1 MSTSYNF
8 DQKGYC
14 DLPKT
19 LEWEINERPIFNS
32 DGQPIDGYKSIVRS
46 DSGQVLNI
54 AKGSYTPTPNEV
66 LIETAETLSQA
77 TGFEIAG
84 YDTYQNGC
92 KVLAFLK
99 NPEPSQVLDFPL
111 DDYLLIG
118 NSHDYSTSFFMGNTN
133 VMLRCA
139 NQFTQANQ
147 QFKVAHTTNSKERIA
162 QTVKGF
168 ERYLQQN
175 ELMYEDFQR
184 FAGIS
189 IDQTLIDESIKR
201 VMDIDTTQEI
211 STRKAN
217 IHQEI
222 TACIHRECF
231 DIGNNAL
238 GLFNGFTY
246 YTTHVRKAREKVF
259 GNAIGSMANIN
270 TNSYE
275 FCKSLI

>member
-1 MSTSYNF
+1 MSASYNYE
-8 DQKGYC
+8 KGTNC
-14 DLPKT
+14 ELAPSLD
-19 LEWEINERPIFNS
+19 WEISERPIFNA
-32 DGQPIDGYKSIVRS
+32 GGEPIEGYKSIVRS
-46 DSGQVLNI
+46 DSGHVINV

-66 LIETAETLSQA
+66 LVETAESLSEA

-84 YDTYQNGC
+84 YDTFQNGS

-99 NPEPSQVLDFPL
+99 NPEQNRVLDFPL

-147 QFKVAHTTNSKERIA
+147 QFKVAHTSNSKQRIA
-162 QTVKGF
+162 QTVRGF
-168 ERYLQQN
+168 QHYVQQN
-175 ELMYEDFQR
+175 KLIYSDFQR
-184 FAGIS
+184 FARVKV
-189 IDQTLIDESIKR
+189 DQQLIDASIER
-201 VMDIDTTQEI
+201 VMDIDTKQEI

-217 IHQEI
+217 IHREI
-222 TACIHRECF
+222 TTCIHRECF
-231 DIGNNAL
+231 DIGNNLL

-246 YTTHVRKAREKVF
+246 YTTHVRNAREKVF
-259 GNAIGSMANIN
+259 GNAVGAMASIN
-270 TNSYE
+270 SRSYD

>member
-8 DQKGYC
+8 DRNTYC
-14 DLPKT
+14 ELSPSLD
-19 LEWEINERPIFNS
+19 WEITERPIFDGN
-32 DGQPIDGYKSIVRS
+32 GQPIEGYKSIARS
-46 DSGQVLNI
+46 DDGHVINV

-66 LIETAETLSQA
+66 LIETAESLSKA

-84 YDTYQNGC
+84 YDTFQNGG

-99 NPEPSQVLDFPL
+99 NPEQSRVLDFPL

-118 NSHDYSTSFFMGNTN
+118 NSHDYSSSFFMGNTN

-139 NQFTQANQ
+139 NQFTQSNQ

-168 ERYLQQN
+168 ERYLEQN
-175 ELMYEDFQR
+175 DLMYRDFQR
-184 FAGIS
+184 FAQVK
-189 IDQTLIDESIKR
+189 IDQDLIDESIKR

-217 IHQEI
+217 MHQEI
-222 TACIHRECF
+222 TSCIHRECF
-231 DIGNNAL
+231 DIGSNLL

-246 YTTHVRKAREKVF
+246 YTTHVRNAREKVF
-259 GNAIGSMANIN
+259 GNAVGAMASIN
-270 TNSYE
+270 ARSYD
-275 FCKSLI
+275 FCKSVV